1 MEYPHRK
8 TIRLKN
14 YDYST
19 PGYYFITVCAKDKK
33 KLFGDLV
40 AGDEFKQSQ
49 PVLCKR
55 GETVCAQLEA
65 MTGFYSNIV
74 LEKYVVMPNHVHML
88 LQVKAEQGTRPS
100 ILSAFVGTFKRF
112 CNKSCGEDLWQ
123 SRSYDHVVRNEK
135 DYQRIWE
142 YIDNNPTRWTEDSLY
157 TP

>member
-1 MEYPHRK
+1 MDYPQRK

-33 KLFGDLV
+33 KLFGDV
-40 AGDEFKQSQ
+40 AAGDEFSQSL
-49 PVLCKR
+49 PVLCKH
-55 GETVCAQLEA
+55 GETVCEQLEA
-65 MTGFYSNIV
+65 MRSFYSNIA

-100 ILSAFVGTFKRF
+100 TLSAFVGTFKRF
-112 CNKSCGEDLWQ
+112 CSKGCGEDLWQ

>member
-1 MEYPHRK
+1 MDYPQRK

-33 KLFGDLV
+33 KLFGDV
-40 AGDEFKQSQ
+40 AAGDEFSQSL

-55 GETVCAQLEA
+55 GETVCEQLEA
-65 MTGFYSNIV
+65 MRSFYSNIV

-100 ILSAFVGTFKRF
+100 TLSAFVGTFKRC

>member
-1 MEYPHRK
+1 MDYPQRK

-33 KLFGDLV
+33 KLFGDV
-40 AGDEFKQSQ
+40 AAGDEFSQSL

-55 GETVCAQLEA
+55 GETVCEQLEA
-65 MTGFYSNIV
+65 MRSFYSNIV

>member
-1 MEYPHRK
+1 MDYPQRK

-33 KLFGDLV
+33 KLFGDV
-40 AGDEFKQSQ
+40 AAGDEFSQSL

-55 GETVCAQLEA
+55 GETVCEQLEA
-65 MTGFYSNIV
+65 MRSFYSNIA

-100 ILSAFVGTFKRF
+100 TLSAFVGTFKRF
-112 CNKSCGEDLWQ
+112 CSKSCGEVLWQ

-157 TP
+157 IP